1 MLGLVVL
8 IIFNT
13 ILMILCSAVLFSGE
27 LDIPK
32 FLLLNFGLLAL
43 QIFIAAFCFMFTCI
57 FSEIKYSVGL
67 SGGLIATFIIMQM
80 LSQVY
85 DNAKILVYC
94 NPLSLFNPQQLANG
108 NMISI
113 FNMIILWVLSIIC
126 LLIGLLAFR
135 KKDLSI

>member
-1 MLGLVVL
+1 MIHGQRS
-8 IIFNT
+8 N
-13 ILMILCSAVLFSGE
+13 ILRLLFSGE

-113 FNMIILWVLSIIC
+113 SIRNILWVFRRSIIC